1 MTRHI
6 RFAMLVPGGAR
17 KREDIA
23 AGREPRRDYLELA
36 DALGAE
42 LIDSGPDDAPEG
54 LRAGLRAAWTAFR
67 RRNEYDVIVTNER
80 SGIPLAFLLRL
91 TRTRRGQV
99 MVAHWL
105 SPAKKRV
112 PFSRLGLRDVID
124 RVVVY
129 GTEQERF
136 ALERLHVPLAKVE
149 KVMHAADA
157 DFWHP
162 LGHPQA
168 GICSAGREHR
178 DYATLL
184 EAVRGLDLT
193 VTIAAGGLPW
203 IKHDP
208 LSDGALPPNVIKRRV
223 GYPELREVYDRSEFV
238 VVPLRDVDFQA
249 GSLVMYEAMAMGKAV
264 IATRT
269 AAHRHG
275 DIVRDGETGIL
286 VPPGDVRA
294 MRQAIVR
301 LHEDPIEARR
311 LWANARRVVEE
322 GLNHEVYVREMVRI
336 CRDVAAEVG
345 RERLGARVRG
355 RRAAGGRRAA
365 ARMNRPRASG

>member
-6 RFAMLVPGGAR
+6 RFAILVPGGAR

-36 DALGAE
+36 DALGAQ
-42 LIDSGPDDAPEG
+42 LIDGGLDDAPEG
-54 LRAGLRAAWTAFR
+54 LRAGLRAAWTAFTR
-67 RRNEYDVIVTNER
+67 RDEYDVIVTNER
-80 SGIPLAFLLRL
+80 SGMPLALLLRL
-91 TRTRRGQV
+91 ARTRRGQV

-112 PFSRLGLRDVID
+112 PFTWLRLRSAID

-136 ALERLHVPLAKVE
+136 ALERLQIPRAKVA
-149 KVMHAADA
+149 KVLHAADA
-157 DFWHP
+157 EFWHP
-162 LGHPQA
+162 LGHPQS

-184 EAVRGLDLT
+184 EAVRGLDLN

-208 LSDGALPPNVIKRRV
+208 LSDGALPSNVIKRRV
-223 GYPELREVYDRSEFV
+223 GYPDLRELYDRSEFV
-238 VVPLRDVDFQA
+238 VVPLHDVDFQA

-269 AAHRHG
+269 SAHRHG

-286 VPPGDVRA
+286 VPPGDVKALRE
-294 MRQAIVR
+294 AIIR
-301 LHEDPIEARR
+301 LHEDPTEARR
-311 LWANARRVVEE
+311 LGANARRAVEE

-336 CRDVAAEVG
+336 CREVGAEVG
-345 RERLGARVRG
+345 RERLGSRAKG
-355 RRAAGGRRAA
+355 RRAADGRRTAA
-365 ARMNRPRASG
+365 GMNRPRAGA